1 MVFERFFFKKTKQT
15 QVFVA
20 PEVTTAG
27 IDARLQLL
35 TRECYVEFLNDYVSE
50 GLDESAGEKQVQKH
64 YAAQVK
70 GLKTLLTSVGNMPE
84 AELEATERV
93 EQQKQ
98 KALRNYRQ
106 LMEVTME
113 VLKDQRNYMLARH
126 INHGAAAMGF
136 KTDTPFSGMETE
148 NGQPCHAFAC
158 KLLADSSLGR
168 GFSKGLLED
177 SVTLLEHHI
186 AQRADAEV
194 TQFLEHYRGEH
205 SL

>member
-15 QVFVA
+15 QMFVA
-20 PEVTTAG
+20 PELTTAG
-27 IDARLQLL
+27 IEARLQLL
-35 TRECYVEFLNDYVSE
+35 TRECYVEFLNDYISH
-50 GLDESAGEKQVQKH
+50 GLEESAGEKQVQKH
-64 YAAQVK
+64 YAAQIRAF
-70 GLKTLLTSVGNMPE
+70 KTLLSSVGNMPA
-84 AELEATERV
+84 AEMEATERV

-98 KALRNYRQ
+98 KALRNYHQ

-126 INHGAAAMGF
+126 INHDAAAMGF
-136 KTDTPFSGMETE
+136 NTANPFSGIETE

-168 GFSKGLLED
+168 GFAQGLLED

-194 TQFLEHYRGEH
+194 ANFLQHYREEYH
-205 SL
+205 T